1 MRKLLFENFGLKI
14 TAILLSALLWLFASS
29 RGLSE
34 IALDVP
40 LELKDI
46 PPGIELINH
55 SIKVVGVNIKGQEG
69 IIRTIR
75 PSDLRAFVDL
85 SKARKGESI
94 YSINKNNIKLP
105 PGVTVTNI
113 TPSSVRV
120 SLEESVTKTVQVRP
134 VIIGTPGSGFYVK
147 SLSIFPE
154 NVVIEGARSKVATV
168 DTMKTE
174 PLDITGIKETVT
186 RDMEVETTGTNIR
199 TKTKDVTV
207 KIVIA
212 RGRK

>member
-105 PGVTVTNI
+105 LGVTVTNI

-168 DTMKTE
+168 DTIKTE

>member
-1 MRKLLFENFGLKI
+1 MKKILFENFGLKI
-14 TAILLSALLWLFASS
+14 TAVLLSILLWLFASS

-40 LELKDI
+40 LEFKDI
-46 PPGIELINH
+46 PPGLELMNH

-69 IIRTIR
+69 IIRSIR

-85 SKARKGESI
+85 SKAKKGEGI
-94 YSINKNNIKLP
+94 YTINKNNIKLP

-113 TPSSVRV
+113 TPSYVKV

-134 VIIGTPGSGFYVK
+134 IIIGTPGSGFHVK
-147 SLSIFPE
+147 SISVFPE
-154 NVVIEGARSKVATV
+154 NVAIEGARSKVTAV
-168 DTMKTE
+168 DTIKTE
-174 PLDITGIKETVT
+174 PMDVTGAKETFT
-186 RDMEVETTGTNIR
+186 RDLELDTSGTSIR
-199 TKTKDVTV
+199 TKTKDVVV

>member
-14 TAILLSALLWLFASS
+14 TAILLSVLLWLFASS

-186 RDMEVETTGTNIR
+186 RDLEVETTGTNIR

>member
-55 SIKVVGVNIKGQEG
+55 GIKVVGVNIKGQEG

-174 PLDITGIKETVT
+174 PLNITGIKETVT
-186 RDMEVETTGTNIR
+186 RDLEVETTGTNIR

-212 RGRK
+212 RERK

>member
-14 TAILLSALLWLFASS
+14 TAILLSVLLWLFASS

-46 PPGIELINH
+46 PPGLELINH

-75 PSDLRAFVDL
+75 PSDIRAFVDL

-168 DTMKTE
+168 DTIKTE

-186 RDMEVETTGTNIR
+186 RDLEVETTGTNIR

>member
-14 TAILLSALLWLFASS
+14 TAILLSVLLWLFASS

-75 PSDLRAFVDL
+75 PSDIRAFVDL

-186 RDMEVETTGTNIR
+186 RDLEVETTGTNIR

>member
-14 TAILLSALLWLFASS
+14 TAILLSVLLWLFASS

-46 PPGIELINH
+46 PPGLELITH

-186 RDMEVETTGTNIR
+186 RDLEVETTGTNIR

>member
-14 TAILLSALLWLFASS
+14 TAILLSVLLWLFASS

-46 PPGIELINH
+46 PPGLELINH

-186 RDMEVETTGTNIR
+186 RDLEVETTGTNIR

>member
-14 TAILLSALLWLFASS
+14 TAILLSVLLWLFASS

-75 PSDLRAFVDL
+75 PSDIRAFVDL

-168 DTMKTE
+168 DTIKTE

>member
-14 TAILLSALLWLFASS
+14 TAILLSVLLWLFASS

-75 PSDLRAFVDL
+75 PSDIRAFVDL

-168 DTMKTE
+168 DTIKTE

-186 RDMEVETTGTNIR
+186 RDLEVETTGTNIR

>member
-186 RDMEVETTGTNIR
+186 RDLEVETTGTNIR

>member
-14 TAILLSALLWLFASS
+14 TAILLSSLLWLFASS

-186 RDMEVETTGTNIR
+186 RDLEVETTGTNIR

>member
-14 TAILLSALLWLFASS
+14 TAILLSVLLWLFASS

-168 DTMKTE
+168 DTIKTE